1 MHVFPRVLL
10 HRDKSLRGNRKKIE
24 ISEKKKE
31 ELNLK
36 FVYSSIECLHEFF
49 VERLERIISMVILSN

>member
-31 ELNLK
+31 ELNSFILR
-36 FVYSSIECLHEFF
+36 SSIEFF
-49 VERLERIISMVILSN
+49 IARLERIISMGILSN